1 MRERTVSN
9 ELVQGPQ
16 GESVYAPVP
25 AVPSQHHQVTYVQV
39 SAPPKGASVTSM
51 VLGLV
56 SIVMG
61 FTFFLPLIGLIC
73 AFVGLAREPAGRAY
87 AVVGL
92 LLNGFFILL
101 WLLFLGFLLASGTL
115 GSIFGWYR

>member
-1 MRERTVSN
+1 MSN
-9 ELVQGPQ
+9 ESSLQPLPQHTPGAEGSGP
-16 GESVYAPVP
+16 A
-25 AVPSQHHQVTYVQV
+25 AVTYIQVTP
-39 SAPPKGASVTSM
+39 PPKGASVTSL

-73 AFVGLAREPAGRAY
+73 AFVGLVREPAGRAY

-101 WLLFLGFLLASGTL
+101 WL
-115 GSIFGWYR
+115 IFGAIVVSWFTAIGNSAP

>member
-1 MRERTVSN
+1 MSN
-9 ELVQGPQ
+9 ELVQGPN
-16 GESVYAPVP
+16 GEPLHAPALAASGP
-25 AVPSQHHQVTYVQV
+25 PHQVTYVQV

-73 AFVGLAREPAGRAY
+73 AFVGLSREPSGRAY

-92 LLNGFFILL
+92 LLNGFFILM

-115 GSIFGWYR
+115 GAIFGWYR